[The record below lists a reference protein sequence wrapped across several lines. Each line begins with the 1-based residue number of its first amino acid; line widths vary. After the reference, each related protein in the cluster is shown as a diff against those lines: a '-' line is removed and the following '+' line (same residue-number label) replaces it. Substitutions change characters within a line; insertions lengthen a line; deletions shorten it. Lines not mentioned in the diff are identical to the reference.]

1 MDKVAVEECELLY
14 VIDHIDKLLVH
25 DNVKQA
31 TTIISSFKDLV
42 RKNIKFLK
50 EFDDM
55 AGYRT
60 STKPIDRAISKHTCA
75 AIDPSFKMA
84 IVSAFNDFYERK
96 IDAYDLYKRIK
107 KIVCELFNHM
117 SLEVSMRSLS
127 IAGISSSSSSSTAIQ
142 LSENGEK
149 EAKVSLRPYQ
159 ESLVRRCWYQFTCKQ
174 SSGPILIYLPT
185 GGGKTVIACE
195 IISRIASEK
204 KRVGFFVH
212 SCALFEQA
220 HARICQ
226 WPTVPKK
233 SVSIVKGGK
242 ALSVSEEDLVFIC
255 TIQAFEKMQK
265 DEKKAP
271 ILQQMKLDYILID
284 ECHRSYAESYQ
295 RMLQHFPNAKI
306 AGFTA
311 TPFRADLHEELITT
325 FTGGIIDGPS
335 IADLIEQKCLVP
347 TLVYR
352 SSIANPLSYKIG
364 SGCNPGTP
372 SKMLSDEEFLV
383 LAIKRWAKIKQ
394 SGYAVQNAH
403 HNLSINTTI
412 VFCKDISHSKTVVK
426 LFEEIVEDVRVERLD
441 KSTKEAD
448 RILMLERLKSYESQ
462 VLVCVDAVS
471 EGFDLPQIDCIMMIR
486 PCTSRVL
493 YVQQIGRGL
502 RPFGEKKKFC
512 LILDEA
518 NNTLVHG
525 HIELNRNCFHNIQ
538 STDHGVSKSSSNRSD
553 NKETAFKVKVDSNT
567 KGISISKINGTTSL
581 PCSTKGCPSLISR
594 ISHKTKRVL
603 GEVKADDENAKK
615 NENNNGY
622 CIGCQFTVL
631 QSTKE

>member
-14 VIDHIDKLLVH
+14 TIDHIDKLLV
-25 DNVKQA
+25 DDDVKQVSA
-31 TTIISSFKDLV
+31 ILSTFKDSV
-42 RKNIKFLK
+42 RQNIKFLK
-50 EFDDM
+50 HFDDSV
-55 AGYRT
+55 GYRA
-60 STKPIDRAISKHTCA
+60 STISIDRAASMYTCLV
-75 AIDPSFKMA
+75 IDPSFKMTM
-84 IVSAFNDFYERK
+84 VSAFDNFYERK
-96 IDAYDLYKRIK
+96 IDANDLYKRIK
-107 KIVCELFNHM
+107 KIVCELFDHV
-117 SLEVSMRSLS
+117 SLELNMRSLT
-127 IAGISSSSSSSTAIQ
+127 IAGSSSSSSTTQSA
-142 LSENGEK
+142 EK
-149 EAKVSLRPYQ
+149 DEKQMKISLRPYQ

-174 SSGPILIYLPT
+174 SSGPVLIYLPT

-195 IISRIASEK
+195 IISRIAREN

-226 WPTVPKK
+226 WPTITKN
-233 SVSIVKGGK
+233 SVSMVKGGK
-242 ALSVSEEDLVFIC
+242 ALSISDRDLVFVC

-265 DEKKAP
+265 DEKKAS

-295 RMLQHFPNAKI
+295 RMLQHFPQAKI

-311 TPFRADLHEELITT
+311 TPFRADLDEELITT

-335 IADLIEQKCLVP
+335 IAELIDQKCLVP

-364 SGCNPGTP
+364 SGCNPYTP
-372 SKMLSDEEFLV
+372 TKMLSDDEFLV
-383 LAIKRWAKIKQ
+383 LAIRRWAKIKKN
-394 SGYAVQNAH
+394 GYAVQNVN

-426 LFEEIVEDVRVERLD
+426 LFEEMVEDVRVERLD
-441 KSTKEAD
+441 KSTKENE
-448 RILMLERLKSYESQ
+448 RKSMLERLRSYESQ

-471 EGFDLPQIDCIMMIR
+471 EGFDLPQIDCIMMLR

-502 RPFGEKKKFC
+502 RPFGENKKFC

-525 HIELNRNCFHNIQ
+525 HIELNRNCFHGIQ
-538 STDHGVSKSSSNRSD
+538 PSYHSTIKNSAHD
-553 NKETAFKVKVDSNT
+553 KENAFKVKVDSNT

-581 PCSTKGCPSLISR
+581 PCSTKGCPSLISK
-594 ISHKTKRVL
+594 ISNQTKRVL
-603 GEVKADDENAKK
+603 GELKVGDENTKK
-615 NENNNGY
+615 NENNIGY
-622 CIGCQFTVL
+622 CIGCQFISHHSN
-631 QSTKE
+631 QPSI